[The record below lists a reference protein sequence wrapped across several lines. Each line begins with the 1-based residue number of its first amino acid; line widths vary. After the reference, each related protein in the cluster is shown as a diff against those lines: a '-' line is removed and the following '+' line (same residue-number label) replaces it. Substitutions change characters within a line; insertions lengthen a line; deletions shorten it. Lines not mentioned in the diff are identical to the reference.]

1 MGYSGIS
8 STVNSRR
15 FRMTNKTFLHL
26 LQMLDCQDYLSFLQ
40 LSCEILWTGKAEAP
54 LGNWNRPACRQLKS
68 FVEVFRDGGSNNS
81 LALRLS
87 LKRQLFEWLCRLG
100 NHAVVW
106 PSIQNFFWFVV
117 PTKKVFSYLGILCI
131 YYLLRHPREKADLPI
146 HCTDLLWSAAS
157 HWSFS
162 VFLHQHLMT
171 R

>member
-1 MGYSGIS
+1 
-8 STVNSRR
+8 
-15 FRMTNKTFLHL
+15 
-26 LQMLDCQDYLSFLQ
+26 MLDCQDNLPFLQ

-54 LGNWNRPACRQLKS
+54 PRNWNRPACRQLKS

-106 PSIQNFFWFVV
+106 PSIQNFFWYVV

-131 YYLLRHPREKADLPI
+131 YFLLRHPIEKADLL
-146 HCTDLLWSAAS
+146 CRSSGVSCQTLVLLCLSAPAS
-157 HWSFS
+157 DDS
-162 VFLHQHLMT
+162 VYL
-171 R
+171 